1 MEDACWQGDGL
12 SSSNSRLNSLLNE
25 DDDGD
30 DAFSSELS
38 MIHAAFRDKGEGST
52 SFERWFDSLFS
63 S

>member
-12 SSSNSRLNSLLNE
+12 SLSNSRLNSLLNE

-38 MIHAAFRDKGEGST
+38 AFRDDKGEGST